1 MAGVKTVKSL
11 SDATRLAAQMGAR
24 LDVGDRAINA
34 GGQRLDV
41 RRPRPEPPVTEP
53 APAPAMPAPAV
64 APAQDDAIEQAVAA
78 ATQVWGQRL
87 AALEQ
92 RVQMLQAQL
101 DARPSEVRFDFET
114 DSDGAIKVA
123 VAKMNRTL
131 NA

>member
-34 GGQRLDV
+34 SGQRLDV
-41 RRPRPEPPVTEP
+41 RRPRPEPPVAEP
-53 APAPAMPAPAV
+53 APAPAMPVVAP
-64 APAQDDAIEQAVAA
+64 PAQDDAIEQAVAA

-123 VAKMNRTL
+123 VAKMQRSL